1 MIWDDFWGYSGIF
14 HGIQNQS
21 CELWVLPK
29 KCYTVLPPKMARLD
43 FGVYLLWTKPH
54 DSCLKDIGFQ
64 YNRVEWWFRW
74 ALCYHLLK
82 LIVGW
87 VPCRGLTPGFFG
99 EKRGLRIYLIQFNA
113 LKVRGCY
120 SSGASR
126 VAGTSTEIHLAS
138 QKRRPH
144 IVWQL
149 NMAGKSPIFQ
159 IFPMATLH
167 GWGLSMARGYV
178 DPAAPQVG
186 ASFRTEVSP

>member
-1 MIWDDFWGYSGIF
+1 M
-14 HGIQNQS
+14 
-21 CELWVLPK
+21 PK

-178 DPAAPQVG
+178 DPF
-186 ASFRTEVSP
+186 ASGWGLLSRRSVALRSLEPDSPAGSATG